1 MRSWAMTAWA
11 SQSSVSL
18 KLARGDVFEPCS
30 LLRVFDGG
38 FSLDSLIFCEIR
50 YHAATSHTKSQ
61 SVDVL
66 ENSATR
72 GRVPHE
78 AARALPTAL
87 ADTSSVSRNSVTAR
101 AGEPFRSTQ
110 PVQIIPAVCV
120 RSEPLK

>member
-1 MRSWAMTAWA
+1 MRSWANKNSAW
-11 SQSSVSL
+11 L
-18 KLARGDVFEPCS
+18 KLVFGDAFGSCS
-30 LLRVFDGG
+30 LLKVFDGG
-38 FSLDSLIFCEIR
+38 FSLDSLIFGEVR

-72 GRVPHE
+72 SRVPHE
-78 AARALPTAL
+78 AARALPAAL

-101 AGEPFRSTQ
+101 AGEPFRSAQ

-120 RSEPLK
+120 SSKPLK